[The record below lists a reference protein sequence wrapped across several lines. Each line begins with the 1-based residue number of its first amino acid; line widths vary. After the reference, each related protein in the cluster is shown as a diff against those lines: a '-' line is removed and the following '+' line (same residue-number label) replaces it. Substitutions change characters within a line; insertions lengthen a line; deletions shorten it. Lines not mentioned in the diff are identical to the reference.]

1 MQNQPGGEV
10 MVVASDLS
18 RLHPQSGGALEWE
31 QNDAEL
37 PGCSRLSGSWQT
49 QAPIGT
55 TLCSWSD
62 PHKKLDSMPWECSF
76 LPASN
81 FPALRTG

>member
-10 MVVASDLS
+10 MVVASGLA

-37 PGCSRLSGSWQT
+37 PGCSQLPGS
-49 QAPIGT
+49 
-55 TLCSWSD
+55 
-62 PHKKLDSMPWECSF
+62 
-76 LPASN
+76 
-81 FPALRTG
+81 